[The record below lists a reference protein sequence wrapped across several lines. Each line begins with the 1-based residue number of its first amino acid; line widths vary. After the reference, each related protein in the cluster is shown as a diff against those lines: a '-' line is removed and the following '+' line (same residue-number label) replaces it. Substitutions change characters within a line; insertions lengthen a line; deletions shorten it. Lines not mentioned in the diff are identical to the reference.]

1 MFMFKKTWSL
11 SDQVV
16 LLKRLGELLEKGY
29 SLLQALG
36 FLQFQLPVEKK
47 VQLQHMI
54 EGLKDGKSLHD
65 SFHQLKFHQD
75 MLSYLF
81 YAEQHG
87 DISFALQQGSA
98 LLYKKDK
105 YRRDMMKIMQYPMF
119 LMFFL
124 LIMLFIFNLI
134 LLPQVEMVYSSFGSN
149 TPLLTEQILSAIK
162 LLPYIILTAILT
174 VIIGCSLYMLYFRK
188 LPHISQ
194 VKIMLRMPLI
204 KTFLILKHSHYF
216 ATQLSG
222 LLNGGLSVC
231 EALTIMMEQRYH
243 PFFQYEASRIERQLI
258 GGEQLQSII
267 AKSGYYEKEL
277 SYVIT
282 HGQANGN
289 LAIEL
294 GDYSDLIME
303 KMERKI
309 KHMLVIIQP
318 ILFRCIG
325 GIVVLMYLAMIMPM
339 FQMMNSI

>member
-1 MFMFKKTWSL
+1 MFKKTWSL

-29 SLLQALG
+29 SLLQALE
-36 FLQFQLPVEKK
+36 FLRFQLPLEKK

-54 EGLKDGKSLHD
+54 DGLKGGKSLHD
-65 SFHQLKFHQD
+65 SFHQLMFHQE

-87 DISFALQQGSA
+87 DISFALQQGST

-105 YRRDMMKIMQYPMF
+105 YRKDMLKIMQYPMF
-119 LMFFL
+119 LAFFL
-124 LIMLFIFNLI
+124 IIMLFVFNLI
-134 LLPQVEMVYSSFGSN
+134 LLPQVEMVYSSFGS
-149 TPLLTEQILSAIK
+149 TVPLLIEQILSAIK
-162 LLPYIILTAILT
+162 LLPYLIISTIFI
-174 VIIGCSLYMLYFRK
+174 VIIGCSVYMLYFRK
-188 LPHISQ
+188 LPHIHQ
-194 VKIMLRMPLI
+194 VKFMLRIPLI

-222 LLNGGLSVC
+222 LLNGGLSVL
-231 EALTIMMEQRYH
+231 EALTIMIEQKYN
-243 PFFQYEASRIERQLI
+243 PFFQYEAGRIERQLI
-258 GGEQLQSII
+258 AGEPLQSII

-277 SYVIT
+277 SYIIT

-294 GDYSDLIME
+294 GDYSNLIME
-303 KMERKI
+303 KMEQKI

-318 ILFRCIG
+318 ILFTCIG

>member
-1 MFMFKKTWSL
+1 MFKKIWSL

-29 SLLQALG
+29 SLLQALE
-36 FLQFQLPVEKK
+36 FLRFQLPLEKK
-47 VQLQHMI
+47 VQLQRMI
-54 EGLKDGKSLHD
+54 DGLKDGKSLHD
-65 SFHQLKFHQD
+65 SFHQLMFHQEV
-75 MLSYLF
+75 LSYLF

-105 YRRDMMKIMQYPMF
+105 YRKDMIKIMQYPMC
-119 LMFFL
+119 LAFFL
-124 LIMLFIFNLI
+124 LIMILIFNRI
-134 LLPQVEMVYSSFGSN
+134 LLPQVDMVYSSFGS
-149 TPLLTEQILSAIK
+149 TAPLFTEQILSAIK
-162 LLPYIILTAILT
+162 LLPSLIFSTIFIIM
-174 VIIGCSLYMLYFRK
+174 IGCSVYMFYFRK
-188 LPHISQ
+188 LPHMKQ
-194 VKIMLRMPLI
+194 VKIMLRIPLV

-222 LLNGGLSVC
+222 LLQGGLSVL
-231 EALTIMMEQRYH
+231 EALTIMMEQNYH
-243 PFFQYEASRIERQLI
+243 PFFQYEAGRIERQLI
-258 GGEQLQSII
+258 AGEPLQSII
-267 AKSGYYEKEL
+267 AKSGYYEEEL
-277 SYVIT
+277 SYIIT

-303 KMERKI
+303 KMEQKVKR
-309 KHMLVIIQP
+309 MLVIIQP
-318 ILFRCIG
+318 ILFTCIG